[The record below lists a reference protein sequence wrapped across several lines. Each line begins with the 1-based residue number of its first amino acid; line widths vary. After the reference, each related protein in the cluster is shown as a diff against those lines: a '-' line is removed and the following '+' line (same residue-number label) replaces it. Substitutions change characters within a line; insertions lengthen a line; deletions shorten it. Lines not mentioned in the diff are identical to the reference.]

1 MLTSVLNDHFFSL
14 HCSSLLAYKHFIL
27 PVLKPFYLPLSP
39 STVFH
44 FLAPL
49 CNKAWRRCMYFPD
62 PILLS
67 CSLELART
75 FVSYVSSELLFS
87 RCLLLFSP
95 VFNLL
100 SLSYSTCQQHLT
112 RVALPS
118 SLTLFQLLP
127 DTTLL
132 VFLLSHWQLLSLLYR
147 FLLMALTF

>member
-1 MLTSVLNDHFFSL
+1 
-14 HCSSLLAYKHFIL
+14 
-27 PVLKPFYLPLSP
+27 
-39 STVFH
+39 
-44 FLAPL
+44 
-49 CNKAWRRCMYFPD
+49 MYFPD

-112 RVALPS
+112 RVALP
-118 SLTLFQLLP
+118 
-127 DTTLL
+127 
-132 VFLLSHWQLLSLLYR
+132 FLLDTFPVASRHHTLSLSPVSLATPQSPLPVPSHG
-147 FLLMALTF
+147 FNLLTRLNP